1 MVAQDGTQLGVTEN
15 KIITYIPG
23 SISWCR
29 AKQNHNDLL
38 SWYRGPNCVYDQS
51 VFVNIQHCAVNMPL
65 PFSLKRRPAKLL
77 VTKQFVLTGSTLKH
91 LLFQLENQIRIK
103 AHSGHLKVT
112 LKNHRVTQVYEN

>member
-38 SWYRGPNCVYDQS
+38 GWYRGPNRVYDP
-51 VFVNIQHCAVNMPL
+51 VYGIVRLMPL
-65 PFSLKRRPAKLL
+65 TFSLKRRSAKLL
-77 VTKQFVLTGSTLKH
+77 EMKQFVLTGSTLKH
-91 LLFQLENQIRIK
+91 LFFQSENQIRIK

-112 LKNHRVTQVYEN
+112 LKNHRVTQVHEN